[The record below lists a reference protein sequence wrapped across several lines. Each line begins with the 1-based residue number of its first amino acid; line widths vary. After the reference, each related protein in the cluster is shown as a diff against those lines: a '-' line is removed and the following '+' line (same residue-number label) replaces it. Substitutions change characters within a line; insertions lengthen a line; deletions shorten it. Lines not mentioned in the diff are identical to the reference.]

1 MLSSPINIMLCYE
14 KIKIRLKFIKIIIL
28 ENFTAQFQKF
38 QLHNEK
44 QYLVDY
50 VNPFGIKSIKSL
62 YFGIVLNY
70 A

>member
-50 VNPFGIKSIKSL
+50 ANPFGIKSIKSP